1 MEALLYTVQLCS
13 KLCCCDAAAVT
24 DVALSAVMLL
34 LLRDVVDVIAVED
47 FDECVVSLVAVA
59 DNICCCGVCKCCEHF
74 VFFVLFGP
82 LVVLGFL
89 KWFKQNYGLWSGNT
103 FT

>member
-1 MEALLYTVQLCS
+1 M
-13 KLCCCDAAAVT
+13 T

-74 VFFVLFGP
+74 VFFLLPNSVFP
-82 LVVLGFL
+82 TSRVHQSSFL
-89 KWFKQNYGLWSGNT
+89 NRERNISESRHWLA
-103 FT
+103 

>member
-1 MEALLYTVQLCS
+1 M
-13 KLCCCDAAAVT
+13 T

-34 LLRDVVDVIAVED
+34 LLCDVVDVIAVED

-74 VFFVLFGP
+74 VFFLLFGP